1 MASAR
6 AGEEQISRRSSTY
19 CGFDLLVDFVE
30 DAYVLRVWPEADL
43 AGKTQTPCHDLLFRT
58 TEDSPL
64 LDQPLCKIVHSIKV
78 KILFIAN
85 RGCPD

>member
-19 CGFDLLVDFVE
+19 CGFALLVDSVE

-43 AGKTQTPCHDLLFRT
+43 AGKPAEFAMPNVLVKLALDHDRMF
-58 TEDSPL
+58 
-64 LDQPLCKIVHSIKV
+64 
-78 KILFIAN
+78 N
-85 RGCPD
+85 Y

>member
-19 CGFDLLVDFVE
+19 CGFALLVDSVE

-43 AGKTQTPCHDLLFRT
+43 AGKTQRRLATTYYSAPQRT
-58 TEDSPL
+58 
-64 LDQPLCKIVHSIKV
+64 HHYSISHY
-78 KILFIAN
+78 A
-85 RGCPD
+85 R